1 MSHATEEGPLAKPGR
16 VGLREPSE
24 GIFFKSEPF
33 HSVLS

>member
-1 MSHATEEGPLAKPGR
+1 MSHATEEGPLVKPGR

-24 GIFFKSEPF
+24 MILLKSEPF